1 MKLSWHSVVK
11 PFSKHL
17 SNDTGIL
24 SLLPLFASDHNMRCK
39 KNALSIYQR
48 FKLKQCFYMNELAAE
63 IIPQENYRIW
73 SKTHFEISS
82 VNRAKDFNF
91 PRESNES

>member
-1 MKLSWHSVVK
+1 
-11 PFSKHL
+11 
-17 SNDTGIL
+17 
-24 SLLPLFASDHNMRCK
+24 
-39 KNALSIYQR
+39 
-48 FKLKQCFYMNELAAE
+48 MNELAAE

-91 PRESNES
+91 PRESNESWNLSEHLTSLCSEAGEAVHTILKKTSALLVYLNDISQAPYLNLTK